1 MKNIIVVSIIAVMT
15 FAAGCAQRVE
25 IDNNNRGPIMLNTP
39 EVIYPQEAAAKGIE
53 GEVWVRM
60 WVDEKGNVS
69 KAMIE
74 RSPDQ
79 TLTTAAME
87 AALKLRFKPSMSD
100 GKPIGV
106 WLIIPIPVKK
116 PD

>member
-1 MKNIIVVSIIAVMT
+1 MKNIIAVPIIA
-15 FAAGCAQRVE
+15 FLLIASGCAQRVVV
-25 IDNNNRGPIMLNTP
+25 DNNNRGPIMVNTP
-39 EVIYPQEAAAKGIE
+39 DAVYPPEAAAKGIE

-79 TLTTAAME
+79 SLSSAAME

-106 WLIIPIPVKK
+106 WLIIPIPVKN

>member
-1 MKNIIVVSIIAVMT
+1 MKNIIVFTFIAI
-15 FAAGCAQRVE
+15 FLNAAGCAQRVE
-25 IDNNNRGPIMLNTP
+25 IDNNNRGPIQLNAP
-39 EVIYPQEAAAKGIE
+39 VAVYPPEAAAKGIE
-53 GEVWVRM
+53 GEVWVKM

-79 TLTTAAME
+79 SLSTAAME
-87 AALKLRFKPSMSD
+87 AALKLKFKPSMSD
-100 GKPIGV
+100 GKPVGV
-106 WLIIPIPVKK
+106 WLIIPIPVVK

>member
-1 MKNIIVVSIIAVMT
+1 MALT
-15 FAAGCAQRVE
+15 LAAGCAQRVE
-25 IDNNNRGPIMLNTP
+25 IDNNNRGPIQLNAP
-39 EVIYPQEAAAKGIE
+39 VAVYPQEAAAKGIE
-53 GEVWVRM
+53 GEVWVKM

-79 TLTTAAME
+79 SLSTAAME

-106 WLIIPIPVKK
+106 WLIIPIPVEK

>member
-1 MKNIIVVSIIAVMT
+1 MKNIVVVSIIAVMT

-25 IDNNNRGPIMLNTP
+25 IDNNNRGPIMLNSP
-39 EVIYPQEAAAKGIE
+39 EVQYPPEAAEKGIE

-79 TLTTAAME
+79 TLATAAME
-87 AALKLRFKPSMSD
+87 AALKLKFKPSMSD

-106 WLIIPIPVKK
+106 WLIIPIKVENQK
-116 PD
+116 